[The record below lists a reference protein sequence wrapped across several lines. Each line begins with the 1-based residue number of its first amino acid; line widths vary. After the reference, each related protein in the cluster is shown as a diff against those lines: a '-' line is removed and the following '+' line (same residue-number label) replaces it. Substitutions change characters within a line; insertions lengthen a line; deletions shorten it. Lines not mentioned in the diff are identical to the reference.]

1 MTLTIDINDSVAD
14 KILYFLE
21 NFKNDV
27 KIIKKHTIN
36 NDLDIEPLSKDELDY
51 QIILKARE
59 ERAKYP
65 QNYIAEDDI
74 DWDN

>member
-1 MTLTIDINDSVAD
+1 MTLTIDINDNVAD

-27 KIIKKHTIN
+27 KIIKQHPIN

-51 QIILKARE
+51 QIIVKARE
-59 ERAKYP
+59 ERSKYP

-74 DWDN
+74 EL